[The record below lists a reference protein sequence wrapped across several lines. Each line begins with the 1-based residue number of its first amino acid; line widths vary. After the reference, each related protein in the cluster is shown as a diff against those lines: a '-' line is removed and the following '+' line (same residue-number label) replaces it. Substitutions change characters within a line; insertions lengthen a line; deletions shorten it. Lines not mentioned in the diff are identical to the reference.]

1 MSLIILQILKVTVVM
16 LWIGLPLYDDDSE
29 VYLYQMIQI
38 QGSKA
43 NYVSGQ
49 HEG

>member
-1 MSLIILQILKVTVVM
+1 MSLIILEILKVTVVM

-29 VYLYQMIQI
+29 VYQMIQI